1 MEFNTVQVIKI
12 IIAIVFFVA
21 LQGLLPLYIPQF
33 TRVDIPLVLSVYL
46 ALKRNPMQGTL
57 VGAATGYTSD
67 IASGVSLLGAGG
79 FTKTLIGFIIAS
91 INVHFAIDNKLTR
104 LFVLVLASVVNVT
117 LFLALHYVFNS
128 LPINL
133 NTPEIVK
140 LTAWQAAG
148 NLIIGFFLFP
158 ILDRIFTQNSYGGN
172 ARVY

>member
-1 MEFNTVQVIKI
+1 
-12 IIAIVFFVA
+12 
-21 LQGLLPLYIPQF
+21 
-33 TRVDIPLVLSVYL
+33 
-46 ALKRNPMQGTL
+46 
-57 VGAATGYTSD
+57 
-67 IASGVSLLGAGG
+67 
-79 FTKTLIGFIIAS
+79 
-91 INVHFAIDNKLTR
+91 
-104 LFVLVLASVVNVT
+104 VLVLASVVNVT